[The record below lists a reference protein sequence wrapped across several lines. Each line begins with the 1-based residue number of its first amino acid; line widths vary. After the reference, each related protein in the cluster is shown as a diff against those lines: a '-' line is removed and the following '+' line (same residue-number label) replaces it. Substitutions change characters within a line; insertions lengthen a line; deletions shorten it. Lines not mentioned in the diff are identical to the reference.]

1 MISLDAVA
9 RPRHKPESPNGDNGT
24 TLQRIIGRDLAA
36 ARAPNGQSVFVV
48 ATLICWAAGIAL
60 LLLGRTQQGFDRVMG
75 TNIRAQSNFE
85 QRVRR
90 TKFSAV
96 DRLRWSRWLT
106 LGFAVLLLVLA
117 VGSTVALVVR

>member
-1 MISLDAVA
+1 
-9 RPRHKPESPNGDNGT
+9 
-24 TLQRIIGRDLAA
+24 
-36 ARAPNGQSVFVV
+36 VV